1 MKYLQKDTKL
11 LNRFVLSPRNILVIN
26 HAQIT
31 DNMDAKLNLGQC
43 AYSFQDKNKIV
54 DPQYYSSEALIHKT
68 GAYDKYN
75 SDVWSYGILLS
86 ELFSETL
93 PDYDNMNHMHIGYRI
108 SVLKEALK
116 YEIHEAQIEK
126 IVQLCLNPVSS
137 KRPQFQQLI
146 PILNKIKENLYE
158 K

>member
-11 LNRFVLSPRNILVIN
+11 LNRFVLSPKNIL
-26 HAQIT
+26 IT

-54 DPQYYSSEALIHKT
+54 DPQFYSSEALNHRT
-68 GAYDKYN
+68 GAFDKYN
-75 SDVWSYGILLS
+75 SDIWSYGILLS

-108 SVLKEALK
+108 SVLKEAPR

-126 IVQLCLNPVSS
+126 IVQLCLNPISS